1 MYELLTGKPPFT
13 GDTPVSV
20 AYQHVSAPLIP
31 ASTLKP
37 NLDSNLDRMLEV
49 VLAKNPNNR
58 YQDAQAMLADL
69 ERVIKGEPVT
79 TKIKKVIPKQRVI
92 TFATLGVIL
101 ISLLTFGY
109 FASSPDTNLLKVP
122 NVVGLTESEAKALLK
137 NFNVNIE
144 RAPDGKIPINRVAS
158 QLPLAT
164 SDVTAGSSV
173 TLTISDGPGNTAVP
187 VGLIGLTLEEA
198 RNRLTA
204 AGLLISQTIA
214 VDSDQAPGVVISIN
228 PAPGTLITAGSGVV
242 LEIASGNIKVP
253 DLIGLNEIDAKTILT
268 QAGFLIR
275 ELSASDASKSLGQV
289 LSQAPAAGETKLIG
303 SVVTITINRS

>member
-1 MYELLTGKPPFT
+1 
-13 GDTPVSV
+13 
-20 AYQHVSAPLIP
+20 
-31 ASTLKP
+31 
-37 NLDSNLDRMLEV
+37 
-49 VLAKNPNNR
+49 
-58 YQDAQAMLADL
+58 MLADL

-79 TKIKKVIPKQRVI
+79 TKIKKVVPKKKVFALTTLILSVI
-92 TFATLGVIL
+92 A
-101 ISLLTFGY
+101 LLTFSY
-109 FASSPDTNLLKVP
+109 LATSSNEVLIKVP
-122 NVVGLTESEAKALLK
+122 NVVGLTEAEAKALLK
-137 NFNVNIE
+137 DFNVNIE

-164 SDVTAGSSV
+164 ADASAGSSV

-198 RNRLTA
+198 RNALTA

-214 VDSDQAPGVVISIN
+214 VDSDQAPGVVLSIN
-228 PAPGTLITAGSGVV
+228 PTPGTLITAGSGVV

-253 DLIGLNEIDAKTILT
+253 SLIGLNEIDAKTILT

-275 ELSASDASKSLGQV
+275 EISAQDLSKSVGTV
-289 LSQAPAAGETKLIG
+289 LSQAPSAGETKLIG